1 MCRYKVES
9 LLDNAPNY
17 LPSWVRYP
25 KDIYTC
31 RYAPGCETKSSDAK
45 DEPLLQVDTKTSLT
59 CMIPGLKGEVFSFC
73 LKSAVCF
80 DIFFLGNVY

>member
-1 MCRYKVES
+1 MH
-9 LLDNAPNY
+9 PTTY
-17 LPSWVRYP
+17 LVGCVIQKRS
-25 KDIYTC
+25 TC

-59 CMIPGLKGEVFSFC
+59 CMIPGLKGEVFSFW
-73 LKSAVCF
+73 LKLAVCF